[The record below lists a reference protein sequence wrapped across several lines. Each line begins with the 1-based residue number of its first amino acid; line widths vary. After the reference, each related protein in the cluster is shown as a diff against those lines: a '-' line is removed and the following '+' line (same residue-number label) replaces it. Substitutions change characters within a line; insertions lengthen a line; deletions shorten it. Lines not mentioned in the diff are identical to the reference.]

1 MTLRRHPDD
10 FRVRERPSQAF
21 VEALAEQ
28 PSRESRHAVYR
39 LTKTSLATPEAVARL
54 AGLLRARAGE
64 IAYAGLKDKHA
75 VTTQLVSVPMVA
87 VRGRAP
93 QKLSGGSDEEASG
106 DASGEGGASGSTE
119 SSASS
124 APAADAKPDTKP
136 DAKPDARP
144 AGAAASHAH
153 PRPRWEA
160 ELVGFSREEVD
171 SKAIDGNSFEV
182 VVRGLD
188 RDACKEM
195 DAHAAMLARDADG
208 NRLAIVN
215 YFGAQRFGSARHGA
229 GFVARRLIEGDFEG
243 ALKLAL
249 ATPARK
255 DAGKTRTLTRAC
267 AAKWGQW
274 AVLARDLP
282 RMPERRA
289 IEALASGASFKDAFT
304 LLPYFV
310 QALYVEAFQ
319 SHVWNAAARAIARAI
334 APRQRERITAAD
346 DFGAMEFPSVRRIE
360 SPAPRPAPPPAAAP
374 AAGPA
379 PPPAAGPDAPATSA
393 GEPVGDVDWWSC
405 VMPVMSHATVLAPP
419 WGEFARAALESEGLT
434 VERLKIPGLRRPFF
448 GEADRRLFV
457 EATDF
462 ALGAW
467 ERDEEASENSTKAL
481 KRRVRFD
488 LPRGAYATVVLR
500 ALGQ

>member
-10 FRVRERPSQAF
+10 FRVRERPSRAF

-39 LTKTSLATPEAVARL
+39 MTKTSLATPEAVARL
-54 AGLLRARAGE
+54 AGMLRARAGE

-93 QKLSGGSDEEASG
+93 QKLSGGSDEVAAAGEAVASTPPAKLDTRSAAS
-106 DASGEGGASGSTE
+106 DAS
-119 SSASS
+119 
-124 APAADAKPDTKP
+124 
-136 DAKPDARP
+136 
-144 AGAAASHAH
+144 H
-153 PRPRWEA
+153 PRPHWDA

-188 RDACKEM
+188 REACKAM
-195 DAHAAMLARDADG
+195 DAHAAMLARDDG
-208 NRLAIVN
+208 ASRLAIVN

-274 AVLARDLP
+274 AVLARELP

-319 SHVWNAAARAIARAI
+319 SHLWNAAARGIARAI

-346 DFGAMEFPSVRRIE
+346 DFGAMEFPSARSIE
-360 SPAPRPAPPPAAAP
+360 SPAPPPASAHGAAHGAESDAHAPSASEP
-374 AAGPA
+374 A
-379 PPPAAGPDAPATSA
+379 
-393 GEPVGDVDWWSC
+393 VDVDWWSC
-405 VMPVMSHATVLAPP
+405 VMPVMSHATVLTPP

-434 VERLKIPGLRRPFF
+434 VDRLKIPGLRRPFF